1 MIKNQDLLFH
11 NDLNIYKFPEGSIS
25 KNKGNKI
32 KIEGIYIFGGIEKD
46 GTFYSNLWL
55 IRIGVI

>member
-46 GTFYSNLWL
+46 GTFYSNLW
-55 IRIGVI
+55 